1 MDATDNTQGGQW
13 LKLFSSPKG
22 EGKRPVLLLSLPFSI
37 SPSPSLLLSLWGK
50 LDWIVEKVRFGC
62 DSDSSG
68 DIDGTNNGGFMDLLF
83 GSAFFQAIIMGWSWL
98 LLVFSLCFGS
108 ISASMFLSL
117 MHGYGFSS
125 GEFGFVSC
133 FMGDVLGYYRF
144 ETIKLIC
151 LWPCV
156 ALSGGVLYKFD
167 DVITSSMFGVAFQG
181 RLF

>member
-1 MDATDNTQGGQW
+1 
-13 LKLFSSPKG
+13 
-22 EGKRPVLLLSLPFSI
+22 
-37 SPSPSLLLSLWGK
+37 
-50 LDWIVEKVRFGC
+50 
-62 DSDSSG
+62 
-68 DIDGTNNGGFMDLLF
+68 MDLLF

-108 ISASMFLSL
+108 ISASIFLSL

-167 DVITSSMFGVAFQG
+167 DVITSLRVWCSLSRAFVLTLEAFVFVL
-181 RLF
+181 RLLSNL